1 MTEPTPV
8 KKRGHWGVLLIT
20 VAAVLI
26 LSPAYLAGYLTSRG
40 RLSTSLIALLSLAMF
55 LGGAFL
61 TVKLL
66 EE

>member
-20 VAAVLI
+20 VATVLI
-26 LSPAYLAGYLTSRG
+26 LCPAYLAGYLTSRG
-40 RLSTSLIALLSLAMF
+40 RFGTSLIALLSLAMF
-55 LGGAFL
+55 LAGAFL